1 MHCIGVQYIPPVFVV
16 IPVVHKPFSSHGMSH
31 LLQQYP
37 IVTVNNS
44 LSLLLHLNLL
54 QLQVKVH
61 VCLWRFGVHN
71 WLGIFYLHAVYEVK

>member
-1 MHCIGVQYIPPVFVV
+1 MHRNRTLDVFLLHSINQSVLCTALVYIPPVFVV
-16 IPVVHKPFSSHGMSH
+16 IPVVHKSFSFHGMGH

-54 QLQVKVH
+54 
-61 VCLWRFGVHN
+61 
-71 WLGIFYLHAVYEVK
+71 